1 MKKFLLSVF
10 FVVTL
15 IATSTLTITAE
26 TTNGNISTSFI
37 YTNLSSKDIY
47 IEEGGSTII
56 QLSTPSDNHQTQY
69 YLDLTTD
76 NQYLTCF
83 FRRIGGGISRKNYSL
98 EINANNNSPEHS
110 KLTILLKNSNND
122 LIMDSIDLNI
132 IVNPKKVETTH
143 PVETEPPINITKV
156 PEISISPDPII
167 TTAGTMKEVKITLSH
182 NDGSYYLS
190 ESHEEDCIEC
200 TWSKRGDYENILI
213 IIVSKDYIKRF

>member
-83 FRRIGGGISRKNYSL
+83 FRRIGGGISRKNY
-98 EINANNNSPEHS
+98 
-110 KLTILLKNSNND
+110 
-122 LIMDSIDLNI
+122 
-132 IVNPKKVETTH
+132 
-143 PVETEPPINITKV
+143 
-156 PEISISPDPII
+156 
-167 TTAGTMKEVKITLSH
+167 
-182 NDGSYYLS
+182 
-190 ESHEEDCIEC
+190 
-200 TWSKRGDYENILI
+200 
-213 IIVSKDYIKRF
+213 

>member
-69 YLDLTTD
+69 
-76 NQYLTCF
+76 
-83 FRRIGGGISRKNYSL
+83 
-98 EINANNNSPEHS
+98 
-110 KLTILLKNSNND
+110 
-122 LIMDSIDLNI
+122 
-132 IVNPKKVETTH
+132 
-143 PVETEPPINITKV
+143 
-156 PEISISPDPII
+156 
-167 TTAGTMKEVKITLSH
+167 
-182 NDGSYYLS
+182 
-190 ESHEEDCIEC
+190 
-200 TWSKRGDYENILI
+200 
-213 IIVSKDYIKRF
+213 